1 MLDEDRSLFKKEM
14 DTQQGQFERQLEE
27 LAYRVSNFH
36 QVGISANH
44 LGEYPPDGNTRGE
57 WTLGEC
63 SARDARAC
71 RRSTSS

>member
-36 QVGISANH
+36 QVDISANH
-44 LGEYPPDGNTRGE
+44 LGACPPDMDTHGGMCPRRTFGA
-57 WTLGEC
+57 C
-63 SARDARAC
+63 SVHAR
-71 RRSTSS
+71 